1 MWPHSGLKLG
11 LGIQESWPYRWV
23 VVRWVWPRS
32 GLKLGLGIQ
41 ESWPY
46 RWVVALNVVTVAL
59 TAWCEGKHGVQH
71 QSLCQQSVKR
81 GRVSNGVQ

>member
-1 MWPHSGLKLG
+1 MHS
-11 LGIQESWPYRWV
+11 

-71 QSLCQQSVKR
+71 QS
-81 GRVSNGVQ
+81 VSNETVKGGRPCDVIENDHMSPSYH